1 MAAGAGIDGG
11 GLAVQDRT
19 LVDGVHRFCQKPAG
33 CPLDNDRTE
42 WMIRITTC
50 LPQRT
55 LHKTLVP
62 AALLADQLRSRNYVN
77 AIEVGHLG
85 LVF

>member
-1 MAAGAGIDGG
+1 MAAGACIDGG

-33 CPLDNDRTE
+33 CLLDDNRTE
-42 WMIRITTC
+42 WTIRITIC

-62 AALLADQLRSRNYVN
+62 AALLADQLCGCNYVN
-77 AIEVGHLG
+77 AIGHSG
-85 LVF
+85 LAF